1 MNYISS
7 PQHFASLEKQPTKML
22 EDFANILAEAPELF
36 GEVAADF
43 IVQGGL
49 RYITALILEIR
60 GKSDPVSNHSPGKLS
75 IYSSKA
81 LDP

>member
-1 MNYISS
+1 
-7 PQHFASLEKQPTKML
+7 ML